1 MIQKVKSRIIEPTLK
16 GLQENHISYKGFIFF
31 GLISVE
37 GEPFVIEYNCRL
49 GDPETE
55 AIIPRLKSDIVTL
68 FFDLHNQSLG
78 KKPIEIDERFAAT
91 IMLVSGGYPGE
102 YESNLPI
109 TLPTVSPT
117 SFLFH
122 AGTGVNELGEIITK
136 GGRVLAITSLDLNK
150 KKAEEK
156 SRVLADQI
164 FFKNKYYRKDI
175 GFDL

>member
-1 MIQKVKSRIIEPTLK
+1 
-16 GLQENHISYKGFIFF
+16 
-31 GLISVE
+31 
-37 GEPFVIEYNCRL
+37 
-49 GDPETE
+49 
-55 AIIPRLKSDIVTL
+55 
-68 FFDLHNQSLG
+68 
-78 KKPIEIDERFAAT
+78 
-91 IMLVSGGYPGE
+91 MLVSGGYPGE